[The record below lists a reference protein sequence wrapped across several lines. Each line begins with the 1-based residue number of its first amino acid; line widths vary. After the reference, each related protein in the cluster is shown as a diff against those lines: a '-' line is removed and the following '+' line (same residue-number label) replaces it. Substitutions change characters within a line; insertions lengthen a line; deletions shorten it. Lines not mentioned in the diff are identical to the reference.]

1 MESRDKA
8 GHEEQRLHKDARAQC
23 RGGTGQKSQGVQH
36 VPFSFVSV
44 SLLCVQMMVFCH
56 GGLYHVVCLFTI
68 VKHFVKLWQSN

>member
-44 SLLCVQMMVFCH
+44 SLSLR
-56 GGLYHVVCLFTI
+56 
-68 VKHFVKLWQSN
+68 SNYGILPWVSVSCRLLVHHC